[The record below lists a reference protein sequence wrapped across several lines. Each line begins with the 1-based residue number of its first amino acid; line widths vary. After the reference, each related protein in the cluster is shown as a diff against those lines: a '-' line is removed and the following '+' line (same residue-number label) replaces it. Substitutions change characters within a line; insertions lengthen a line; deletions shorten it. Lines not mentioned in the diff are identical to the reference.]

1 MTLGGL
7 SVCALALGLAY
18 AMPHPLA
25 PWAMFWGDAALGS
38 GSTVEALA
46 HYEVACERNPLAGV
60 RRAAHRRAALIHSTQ
75 FNDPTSAR
83 RHLEAVLASTGD
95 AARRAALLENIG
107 ELLLQEGL
115 AEGAA
120 ARFEAAADAAT
131 DPVIAGRQRL
141 RAARVLVD
149 DDRYKAAE
157 ALFRRVSRDVPAL
170 TGEAELGR
178 AELRLREGK
187 VEQALGLFERAA
199 QHTFDP
205 DLASVARLG
214 RTVCLERLGDLES
227 ALAELEQDDMLP
239 EEIAEERAGQ
249 LRSRRQPR

>member
-1 MTLGGL
+1 MRQLIPKL
-7 SVCALALGLAY
+7 SLGL
-18 AMPHPLA
+18 HHTR
-25 PWAMFWGDAALGS
+25 
-38 GSTVEALA
+38 GSTGEQREL
-46 HYEVACERNPLAGV
+46 ERLDLQIKM
-60 RRAAHRRAALIHSTQ
+60 RERMLDHTQ
-75 FNDPTSAR
+75 FEHTLISREMISHKSACR
-83 RHLEAVLASTGD
+83 TGCLKFRQTPQSTPN